1 MPLDAFTQTTRT
13 VRGTKPTVH
22 TSRDRPYSTVFFH
35 MKVLNNRRVGVSV
48 FRGAAVTRER
58 EREREKVF
66 ITFKYYETLFC
77 LIRTTRAN
85 FVTVRSRGESI
96 INFIIIGSN
105 NCVRNSVMGGMI

>member
-58 EREREKVF
+58 EREKERKCSLLLNIMKHIV
-66 ITFKYYETLFC
+66 LFNKNYARKFC
-77 LIRTTRAN
+77 N
-85 FVTVRSRGESI
+85 SEEQRG
-96 INFIIIGSN
+96 INNQLYN
-105 NCVRNSVMGGMI
+105 NRKQ